1 MTNIPNYC
9 CCCENKNY
17 ISKLSVEGL
26 QKFILNFP
34 FLSKN
39 CILDGM
45 NPQRQSRFLR
55 LSLYK
60 EKGEMYKQVC
70 KDLIWYHH
78 PNYGHRITIN
88 NYLQG
93 IITDELIE
101 YRSQRICKFNKPHG
115 EVNEN
120 MSDLLKEL
128 EIRSLN
134 LEAKNLFGGNTVKY
148 VYKYVNKTPTMT
160 SLENLSIF
168 YFFLLNQIRDL
179 LYYFRDLNPLQ
190 LGIKV
195 DKFFKHYRNLNN
207 FYNSL

>member
-1 MTNIPNYC
+1 
-9 CCCENKNY
+9 
-17 ISKLSVEGL
+17 
-26 QKFILNFP
+26 
-34 FLSKN
+34 
-39 CILDGM
+39 
-45 NPQRQSRFLR
+45 
-55 LSLYK
+55 
-60 EKGEMYKQVC
+60 
-70 KDLIWYHH
+70 
-78 PNYGHRITIN
+78 
-88 NYLQG
+88 
-93 IITDELIE
+93 
-101 YRSQRICKFNKPHG
+101 
-115 EVNEN
+115 

-168 YFFLLNQIRDL
+168 DVDLLNQIRDL